1 MSRLARV
8 SASWGAPG
16 TAGAGRPLLLVHDG
30 VAVLVEELLEQ
41 VRELLLVPAE
51 AELRERPPDGQL
63 CGAWGLGLRG
73 NTILLA
79 TRPDLCF

>member
-30 VAVLVEELLEQ
+30 VAVLVEELLQQ
-41 VRELLLVPAE
+41 VRELLLVLAE
-51 AELRERPPDGQL
+51 AELREGP
-63 CGAWGLGLRG
+63 RG
-73 NTILLA
+73 TWDKLHHS
-79 TRPDLCF
+79 TVTTKKGV